1 MTWWWTDLAP
11 HTRAVTGG
19 QQLVPDG
26 VLFMVARLGHLKML
40 QWCKM
45 NCPVVGVGFCVYCAS
60 AAGWSRVLAD
70 AAGAGHVHL
79 VLWCLENGWG
89 YSESVMEAAAKE
101 GRSNDVMALVGRG
114 FACQMLSLI
123 HI

>member
-1 MTWWWTDLAP
+1 
-11 HTRAVTGG
+11 
-19 QQLVPDG
+19 
-26 VLFMVARLGHLKML
+26 MVARLGHLKML

-89 YSESVMEAAAKE
+89 YSESVVEAAAKE
-101 GRSNDVMALVGRG
+101 GRSNVIVASVERG
-114 FACQMLSLI
+114 FSCRVHVEKAAPFDVGGHRLMEQYISDLPHCEW
-123 HI
+123 H